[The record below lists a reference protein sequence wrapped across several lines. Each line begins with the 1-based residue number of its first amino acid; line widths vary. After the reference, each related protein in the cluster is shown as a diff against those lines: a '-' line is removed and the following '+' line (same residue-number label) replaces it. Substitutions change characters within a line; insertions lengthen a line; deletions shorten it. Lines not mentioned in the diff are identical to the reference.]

1 MSDGSMT
8 EGVATLLGEP
18 KRAILKMAWPMVI
31 AMTAQTTYNLADA
44 IWVAGLGADALGAVG
59 LFFPFIML
67 LIGLSNG
74 LGIGGSSALSRRIG
88 MKDKE
93 GADNT
98 AVHTLIL
105 GLSVG
110 LAVSLPFLPF
120 LDGIFAS
127 MGATGDAA
135 AMATQYS
142 RILFSGA
149 IFIFF
154 ASIGNNILRGE
165 GDAKRAMYALVLGSI
180 LNIIFDPIF
189 IYVLDLGVA
198 GAAWA
203 TLLAMALSAMLI
215 YYWIFVNRDTY
226 VNITWRA
233 FNPSRAL
240 TKEIL
245 NVGIPSSMSML
256 SMSFSVF
263 LLNLIIIQVGNTDGV
278 AIFTT
283 GWRVVSVGTMPLIG
297 VAAGVTAVTAAAYG
311 ARDAEK
317 LDTAYM
323 YAVKIGIA
331 AEIIVAVIIFILA
344 PQITSLFT
352 YAGDAQL
359 LAGDITRFLRYTV
372 LFYPTVPLG
381 MLTASLFQGINR
393 GFNAL
398 TATLI
403 RTVVLQ
409 VCTAYLFGIVLDFG
423 LDGVWVGIV
432 GGNIIAAV
440 VVTFP
445 WGRLT
450 VRQLKQHFSSPHLD
464 TEDASVKNEY

>member
-1 MSDGSMT
+1 MADDKIT
-8 EGVATLLGEP
+8 EGVATLLGDP
-18 KRAILKMAWPMVI
+18 KRAILKMSWPMVI

-74 LGIGGSSALSRRIG
+74 LGIGGSSAISRRIG
-88 MKDKE
+88 RKDKA

-110 LAVSLPFLPF
+110 LGVSLPFLPF
-120 LDGIFAS
+120 LDNIFAS

-135 AMATQYS
+135 SMAAQYS

-165 GDAKRAMYALVLGSI
+165 GDAKRAMYALVLGSV
-180 LNIIFDPIF
+180 LNIVLDPIC

-203 TLLAMALSAMLI
+203 TLLSMALSALLI

-226 VNITWRA
+226 VDITWRN
-233 FNPSRAL
+233 FRPSRSL

-263 LLNLIIIQVGNTDGV
+263 LLNLIILQVGNTDGI

-283 GWRVVSVGTMPLIG
+283 GWRVVSVGTMPLLG

-311 ARDAEK
+311 ARDVEK
-317 LDTAYM
+317 LDTAYL

-331 AEIIVAVIIFILA
+331 AEAIVAIAVFVLS

-381 MLTASLFQGINR
+381 MLTASLFQGINK
-393 GFNAL
+393 GINAL
-398 TATLI
+398 AATLI

-409 VCTAYLFGIVLDFG
+409 VCTAYLFGIVFDFG
-423 LDGVWVGIV
+423 LEGVWVGIV

-450 VRQLKQHFSSPHLD
+450 VRHLRHSFSSPSSD
-464 TEDASVKNEY
+464 TNKVK

>member
-1 MSDGSMT
+1 MTDDKIT
-8 EGVATLLGEP
+8 EGVATLLGDP
-18 KRAILKMAWPMVI
+18 KRAILKMSWPMVI

-74 LGIGGSSALSRRIG
+74 LGIGGSSAISRRIG
-88 MKDKE
+88 RKDKA

-98 AVHTLIL
+98 AMHTLIL

-120 LDGIFAS
+120 LDDIFAS

-135 AMATQYS
+135 SMATQYS

-165 GDAKRAMYALVLGSI
+165 GDAKRAMYALVLGSV
-180 LNIIFDPIF
+180 LNIVLDPIC

-203 TLLAMALSAMLI
+203 TLLSMALSAMLI
-215 YYWIFVNRDTY
+215 YYWIFVNHDTY
-226 VNITWRA
+226 VDITWKN
-233 FNPSRAL
+233 FSPSRSL

-245 NVGIPSSMSML
+245 NVGIPSSVAML

-263 LLNLIIIQVGNTDGV
+263 LLNLIIIDVGGTDGV
-278 AIFTT
+278 AVLTT
-283 GWRVVSVGTMPLIG
+283 GWRVISMGTMPMMGI
-297 VAAGVTAVTAAAYG
+297 ATGVTAVTAAAYG

-317 LDTAYM
+317 IDTAYM
-323 YAVKIGIA
+323 YAVKIGVA
-331 AEIIVAVIIFILA
+331 AEAIVALIIFVFA
-344 PQITSLFT
+344 SQITMLFT
-352 YAGDAQL
+352 YAGDAQR
-359 LAGDITRFLRYTV
+359 LAGDITTFLRTTV

-381 MLTASLFQGINR
+381 MLTAALFRGINR
-393 GFNAL
+393 GINAL
-398 TATLI
+398 VATLI
-403 RTVVLQ
+403 RTVALQ
-409 VCTAYLFGIVLDFG
+409 VCIAYLLGIVFNFG
-423 LDGVWVGIV
+423 LEGVWVGIV
-432 GGNIIAAV
+432 GGNIIAAIA
-440 VVTFP
+440 VTFP

-450 VRQLKQHFSSPHLD
+450 VSRLKKSFSP
-464 TEDASVKNEY
+464 

>member
-1 MSDGSMT
+1 MPDGELT

-18 KRAILKMAWPMVI
+18 KRAILKLSTPMMI
-31 AMTAQTTYNLADA
+31 AMTAQTTYNLADG
-44 IWVAGLGADALGAVG
+44 IWVAGLGSDALAAVG
-59 LFFPFIML
+59 LFFPFIMF
-67 LIGLSNG
+67 LIALSNG
-74 LGIGGSSALSRRIG
+74 LGVGGSAAISRRIG
-88 MKDKE
+88 RKDKA

-105 GLSVG
+105 GLSIG
-110 LAVSLPFLPF
+110 LACSLPFVPF

-127 MGATGDAA
+127 MGATGDAG

-165 GDAKRAMYALVLGSI
+165 GDAKRAMYALVLSSI
-180 LNIIFDPIF
+180 LNIVLDPIF
-189 IYVLDLGVA
+189 IYVLDLGVE

-203 TLLAMALSAMLI
+203 TLLSMATAALLI

-226 VNITWRA
+226 VDITWRD
-233 FNPSRAL
+233 FRPSRSL

-245 NVGIPSSMSML
+245 NVGIPSSVAML
-256 SMSFSVF
+256 SMSFSIF
-263 LLNLIIIQVGNTDGV
+263 LLNLIIIRAGGTDGV
-278 AIFTT
+278 AVFTT
-283 GWRVVSVGTMPLIG
+283 GWRVVSLGTMPLLGI
-297 VAAGVTAVTAAAYG
+297 ATGVTAVTAAAYG

-323 YAVKIGIA
+323 YAVKIGIMVEA
-331 AEIIVAVIIFILA
+331 AVAVAVFIFA
-344 PQITSLFT
+344 PQITGLFT
-352 YAGDAQL
+352 YAGDTHL
-359 LAGDITRFLRYTV
+359 LVGDITRFLRYTV

-381 MLTASLFQGINR
+381 MLTSALFRGINR
-393 GFNAL
+393 GVNAL
-398 TATLI
+398 VATLI

-409 VCTAYLFGIVLDFG
+409 VCTAYLLG
-423 LDGVWVGIV
+423 LVMDMGLEGVWIGIV
-432 GGNIIAAV
+432 GGNIIAAI

-450 VRQLKQHFSSPHLD
+450 VSRLKRCFPPCPTEADTPH
-464 TEDASVKNEY
+464 

>member
-1 MSDGSMT
+1 MPDGELT

-18 KRAILKMAWPMVI
+18 KRAILKLSTPMVI
-31 AMTAQTTYNLADA
+31 AMTAQTTYNLADG
-44 IWVAGLGADALGAVG
+44 IWVAGLGSDALAAVG
-59 LFFPFIML
+59 LFFPFIMF
-67 LIGLSNG
+67 LIALSNG
-74 LGIGGSSALSRRIG
+74 LGVGGSAAISRRIG
-88 MKDKE
+88 RKDKA

-105 GLSVG
+105 GLSIG
-110 LAVSLPFLPF
+110 LACSLPFIPF

-135 AMATQYS
+135 TMATQYS

-165 GDAKRAMYALVLGSI
+165 GDAKRAMYALVLSSV
-180 LNIIFDPIF
+180 LNIVLDPIF

-203 TLLAMALSAMLI
+203 TLLSMATAALLI

-226 VNITWRA
+226 VDITWRD
-233 FNPSRAL
+233 FHPSRSL

-245 NVGIPSSMSML
+245 NVGIPSSVAML
-256 SMSFSVF
+256 SMSFSIF
-263 LLNLIIIQVGNTDGV
+263 LLNVIIIRAGGTDGV
-278 AIFTT
+278 AVFTT
-283 GWRVVSVGTMPLIG
+283 GWRVVSLGTMPLLGI
-297 VAAGVTAVTAAAYG
+297 ATGVTAVTAAAYG
-311 ARDAEK
+311 ARDADK

-323 YAVKIGIA
+323 YAVKIGIVVEGA
-331 AEIIVAVIIFILA
+331 VAVAVFAFA

-352 YAGDAQL
+352 YAGDTHL

-381 MLTASLFQGINR
+381 MLTSAMFRGINR
-393 GFNAL
+393 GVNAL
-398 TATLI
+398 VATLI

-409 VCTAYLFGIVLDFG
+409 ISMAYLLGLVMDLGLEGVWIGIVA
-423 LDGVWVGIV
+423 
-432 GGNIIAAV
+432 GNIIAAV
-440 VVTFP
+440 AVTFP

-450 VRQLKQHFSSPHLD
+450 VRHLQRCFPPCPAGGDTPH
-464 TEDASVKNEY
+464 